1 MTKAHRI
8 RKQRTHG
15 SLATRRS
22 RLELQEPRPWL
33 GERFIT
39 PPELLERLR
48 SRVQQALSRQPVDLD
63 FLEFV
68 CNNELILIQSFADQI
83 HIGTDILQQLNHLLE
98 LVQAAVENNPAV
110 SHLDTA
116 VGLRGGPRLI
126 IQRDQLHYLL
136 QAQFSV
142 PCIAQLL
149 GVSQRNIFRRT
160 EEYGLS
166 VTGCYSIMTDSEL
179 DNMVR
184 AIKTQ
189 VPNAG
194 YRNVKGQLMAM
205 GNRVQWE
212 RIKASMHRVDA
223 AGVLS
228 RLAQL
233 GCIVRRSYSV
243 RGPLALVHVDTNH
256 KLIRYVFM
264 YFKLTLSLL
273 RCYVNQ
279 WF

>member
-1 MTKAHRI
+1 M
-8 RKQRTHG
+8 
-15 SLATRRS
+15 
-22 RLELQEPRPWL
+22 
-33 GERFIT
+33 
-39 PPELLERLR
+39 
-48 SRVQQALSRQPVDLD
+48 QQALSRQPVDLD

-68 CNNELILIQSFADQI
+68 CNNELNLIQSFADQI

-136 QAQFSV
+136 EAQFSG

-149 GVSQRNIFRRT
+149 GVSQRTRFCRM

-166 VTGCYSIMTDSEL
+166 V
-179 DNMVR
+179 
-184 AIKTQ
+184 
-189 VPNAG
+189 
-194 YRNVKGQLMAM
+194 
-205 GNRVQWE
+205 QWE
-212 RIKASMHRVDA
+212 RIKGSMHCVDA

-228 RLAQL
+228 RL

-256 KLIRYVFM
+256 KLIRYVLM

-273 RCYVNQ
+273 KCYINQ